1 MNMKKMFLSVVGL
14 LLMGAATAMASN
26 TLVLHLASG
35 QTQRFVLLNEQPTI
49 SFTGDDVVV
58 KTSTSEMV
66 YAMTDVKFFNY
77 ETVAT
82 AIEGTQAD
90 GLKIDGDRIVY
101 DGLPAGCKVQVY
113 DVAGHV
119 CGSAVADESGHAV
132 VSIVKFSAGVYM
144 VNANNV
150 STKFTKK

>member
-1 MNMKKMFLSVVGL
+1 MKKKVLSVVGL

-66 YAMTDVKFFNY
+66 YTASSTTDCPPAARCRSTTWLATSVAVPLPTSPAM
-77 ETVAT
+77 
-82 AIEGTQAD
+82 
-90 GLKIDGDRIVY
+90 
-101 DGLPAGCKVQVY
+101 PW
-113 DVAGHV
+113 
-119 CGSAVADESGHAV
+119 
-132 VSIVKFSAGVYM
+132 
-144 VNANNV
+144 
-150 STKFTKK
+150 